1 MRARQGLL
9 KQGARALLRGSVRTA
24 ERVLSTRPPGCP
36 LGVNGPPSCA
46 DCFAL
51 IDCDRRFDLDLPA
64 VHERYKSFMVEAH
77 PDKLASRP
85 PAERAALAS
94 RAASLTHAVSVLR
107 DPAERAKHLLD
118 LAGRPLGE
126 MTSSELVGSSFL
138 ADMLDAREQVED
150 AAGSEEVLVELERG
164 NARRLSALSADLA
177 SAFASSDLDKATRLT
192 AQLQYLQRIA
202 TEINEQRQVT

>member
-1 MRARQGLL
+1 
-9 KQGARALLRGSVRTA
+9 
-24 ERVLSTRPPGCP
+24 
-36 LGVNGPPSCA
+36 
-46 DCFAL
+46 
-51 IDCDRRFDLDLPA
+51 
-64 VHERYKSFMVEAH
+64 
-77 PDKLASRP
+77 
-85 PAERAALAS
+85 
-94 RAASLTHAVSVLR
+94 
-107 DPAERAKHLLD
+107 
-118 LAGRPLGE
+118 

-150 AAGSEEVLVELERG
+150 AAGIEEVLVELERG